1 VLALCTAD
9 AVSIAQ
15 DGDRETAVQRNVQ
28 AAYERRGNRPLW
40 VDAQGRPTLVAW
52 NVVSRLRAAGED
64 GLAEDDYQGADLE
77 YEAGALA
84 SEGRPAQSDAAGFDA
99 HLTASAVRY
108 FRDLH
113 LGRVNPRELGFHLDH
128 ASDPHDFAAE
138 VESVVSGRPLG
149 AVVAGLRPPFI
160 QYQRFRQMLGSYR
173 EGDPERAR
181 QIELAMERL
190 RWLPD
195 LQGEPL
201 LVVNIP
207 MFRVWGWGVERSDGT
222 PSIEMSVIT
231 GRARA
236 TRTPVFTSRVTT
248 MVLNPDWQVP
258 NSIVRK
264 EILPALDK
272 DPNYLIRNHMT
283 MTGDGRALRVRQSPG
298 PWNALGQIKFV
309 LPNVH
314 SVFLHGTPAQ
324 ELFKRDRRDFSH
336 GCVRVE
342 DPLALAE
349 WILGQ
354 DSEWTAERLLAAI
367 REGKT
372 HTIAVARQP
381 RIVVF
386 YMTAAFV
393 PDEGVIRFVEDV
405 YGHDARLDA
414 WLKAGKVRHP

>member
-1 VLALCTAD
+1 M
-9 AVSIAQ
+9 
-15 DGDRETAVQRNVQ
+15 QRNVQ
-28 AAYERRGNRPLW
+28 AVYERFANRPLW

-52 NVVSRLRAAGED
+52 NVVSRLRAASED

-99 HLTASAVRY
+99 HLTASTVRY

-138 VESVVSGRPLG
+138 VESVVSGRPL
-149 AVVAGLRPPFI
+149 ALVVAGLRPPFI
-160 QYQRFRQMLGSYR
+160 QYQRLRQMLGSYS
-173 EGDPERAR
+173 ESDPVRAR

-207 MFRVWGWGVERSDGT
+207 MFRVWGWGVERADGS
-222 PSIEMSVIT
+222 PAIEMNVIA

-236 TRTPVFTSRVTT
+236 TRTPIFASRVTT
-248 MVLNPDWQVP
+248 VVLNPDWQVP
-258 NSIVRK
+258 DSIVRT
-264 EILPALDK
+264 EILPTLDN
-272 DPNYLIRNHMT
+272 DPNYLIRNHME
-283 MTGDGRALRVRQSPG
+283 MTGEGPTLRVRQAPG

-324 ELFKRDRRDFSH
+324 ELFKRPRRDFSH

-342 DPLALAE
+342 DPLALAG
-349 WILGQ
+349 WILGR
-354 DSEWTAERLLAAI
+354 DSEWTADRMLEAI

-381 RIVVF
+381 RIVIF
-386 YMTAAFV
+386 YMTAAFM
-393 PDEGVIRFVEDV
+393 PDEGVIRFVPDI

-414 WLKAGKVRHP
+414 WLKAGRVKHP

>member
-1 VLALCTAD
+1 M
-9 AVSIAQ
+9 
-15 DGDRETAVQRNVQ
+15 
-28 AAYERRGNRPLW
+28 
-40 VDAQGRPTLVAW
+40 
-52 NVVSRLRAAGED
+52 
-64 GLAEDDYQGADLE
+64 
-77 YEAGALA
+77 
-84 SEGRPAQSDAAGFDA
+84 
-99 HLTASAVRY
+99 
-108 FRDLH
+108 
-113 LGRVNPRELGFHLDH
+113 
-128 ASDPHDFAAE
+128 
-138 VESVVSGRPLG
+138 SGRPL
-149 AVVAGLRPPFI
+149 ALVVAGLRPPFI
-160 QYQRFRQMLGSYR
+160 QYQRLRQMLGSYQ
-173 EGDPERAR
+173 ESDPARAR

-207 MFRVWGWGVERSDGT
+207 MFRVWGWGVERSDGN

-236 TRTPVFTSRVTT
+236 TRTPVFASRVTT
-248 MVLNPDWQVP
+248 VVLNPDWQVP
-258 NSIVRK
+258 DSIVRK

-283 MTGDGRALRVRQSPG
+283 MTGDGHELRVRQSPG

-324 ELFKRDRRDFSH
+324 ELFKRARRDFSH

-393 PDEGVIRFVEDV
+393 PDEGVIRFAEDV

-414 WLKAGKVRHP
+414 WLKARRGKHP